1 MAGFKAHI
9 KFGVMTGII
18 WSGVV
23 VIFSL
28 LSPKLVPLILIAT
41 IVGSF
46 LPDLDSN
53 QGIPLRILL
62 KTFSIIGGIT
72 TGYIMFES
80 QERSFIQA
88 ILYSILCGLFIYFI
102 VGGVFKKI
110 TNHRGIFHSIPAV
123 ILSGLI
129 ALSLFNLFI
138 VDLELKIIL
147 SLAIGIGYLCHLV
160 LDEMNSI
167 VNLEGTPFVPNKSLG
182 SALKLYSKNWIPSIA
197 VYILIAFLTY
207 FHWSL
212 IYEFFKVNISPD
224 THWWSRY

>member
-1 MAGFKAHI
+1 M
-9 KFGVMTGII
+9 
-18 WSGVV
+18 

-72 TGYIMFES
+72 TGYIFFENEEKS
-80 QERSFIQA
+80 LIQT

-110 TNHRGIFHSIPAV
+110 TNHRGIFHSIPAA

-167 VNLEGTPFVPNKSLG
+167 VNLGGTPFVPNKSLG

-197 VYILIAFLTY
+197 VYTLIVLLAYMHL
-207 FHWSL
+207 SL
-212 IYEFFKVNISPD
+212 IYEFFKIN
-224 THWWSRY
+224 T

>member
-1 MAGFKAHI
+1 
-9 KFGVMTGII
+9 
-18 WSGVV
+18 V

-41 IVGSF
+41 IIGSF

-62 KTFSIIGGIT
+62 KTFSIIGAIIT
-72 TGYIMFES
+72 VYIMFES
-80 QERSFIQA
+80 QERSFIQT

-110 TNHRGIFHSIPAV
+110 TNHRGIFHSIPAA

-129 ALSLFNLFI
+129 ALSFFNLFI
-138 VDLELKIIL
+138 IDLELKIIL

-197 VYILIAFLTY
+197 VYTLIVLLAY
-207 FHWSL
+207 MHWSL
-212 IYEFFKVNISPD
+212 IYEFFKIN
-224 THWWSRY
+224 T